1 MKEFITGIILIILF
15 STFSLFIIN
24 SENSNSIMEI
34 YTPTKFGIDFNKN
47 NSVDNN
53 EIFCIEGIESFSME
67 PSEEFYESFA
77 IKNGLNH
84 KQLISLGYLAQDFA
98 QNTLKNKR
106 VQVKKSDKISSE
118 CRYGEIYTNGMKYSE
133 MLKHSGF
140 GIINGEIGEPKNFEK
155 NLFSANKLN
164 LVILNHKSNK
174 YHKLD
179 CPYGKIA
186 HDTVYIPK
194 KHLPKQAKQCK
205 YCHLEKNKKFH
216 VKKET
221 RTKIPQIPQPPLV
234 ITDDNIKIIFTD
246 YTKNLK
252 PHTKCITNVCS
263 ELLSHINNATESIDI
278 AIYGYSEIPG
288 ITQSLQKAKNR
299 GVKIRFIYDSKFD
312 PSENYYPNNQKII
325 DLAT

>member
-140 GIINGEIGEPKNFEK
+140 GIINGK
-155 NLFSANKLN
+155 
-164 LVILNHKSNK
+164 
-174 YHKLD
+174 
-179 CPYGKIA
+179 
-186 HDTVYIPK
+186 
-194 KHLPKQAKQCK
+194 
-205 YCHLEKNKKFH
+205 
-216 VKKET
+216 
-221 RTKIPQIPQPPLV
+221 
-234 ITDDNIKIIFTD
+234 
-246 YTKNLK
+246 
-252 PHTKCITNVCS
+252 
-263 ELLSHINNATESIDI
+263 
-278 AIYGYSEIPG
+278 
-288 ITQSLQKAKNR
+288 
-299 GVKIRFIYDSKFD
+299 
-312 PSENYYPNNQKII
+312 SENQKTLKRIYFRQI
-325 DLAT
+325 NLILLF